1 MPAVGVLFPTE
12 PELRFVGHDLERP
25 ECVLACASGRLFMSD
40 GRGGVTTIAPDGVQ
54 HMIGQSSLVPNGIAL
69 CRDGSFLVANLS
81 PVGGVWRIGADG
93 QVTPFLQ
100 EIDGRVLPRV
110 NFVALDM
117 LERIWVCVSALA
129 TEDAYPIHAKTG
141 FIVLIDKAGARIVA
155 DGLQYTN
162 ECRIDA
168 ASHYLYVNET
178 FGRRLTRFTIARDGA
193 VRNRETYAEFSRG
206 DFPDGLTLDAE
217 GGLWVVCV
225 GSNRIYR
232 VAQDRQMEMVLD
244 DSIPATVAQL
254 EAAFESNTLS
264 RPALSSAAGRR
275 LRNTSSLAFGGA
287 DLRTAYL
294 GCLNGTSLASFRS
307 PVAGLPQVHWNWS

>member
-1 MPAVGVLFPTE
+1 MRAGGVLFPTE
-12 PELRFVGHDLERP
+12 PELRFVGRALERP

-40 GRGGVTTIAPDGVQ
+40 RRGDVTTIAPDGTQ
-54 HMIGQSSLVPNGIAL
+54 NLIGQSDLVPNAIAL
-69 CRDGSFLVANLS
+69 CRDGSFLVANLN
-81 PVGGVWRIGADG
+81 PEGGVWSIGTDAH
-93 QVTPFLQ
+93 VAPFLQ

-110 NFVALDM
+110 NFVGLDM
-117 LERIWVCVSALA
+117 LERLWVCVSALA
-129 TEDAYPIHAKTG
+129 TGDAYPIHEKTG
-141 FIVLIDKAGARIVA
+141 FIALVDRAGARIVA

-168 ASHYLYVNET
+168 ASRYLYVNET
-178 FGRRLTRFTIARDGA
+178 FGRRVTRFAIAEGGA
-193 VRNRETYAEFSRG
+193 LSQRETFAEFAQG
-206 DFPDGLTLDAE
+206 DFPDGLTLDAD
-217 GGLWVVCV
+217 GGIWVVCV

-232 VAQDRQMEMVLD
+232 VDQDRHVETVLD

-254 EAAFESNTLS
+254 ETAFASKTLT

-275 LRNTSSLAFGGA
+275 LRNTSSLAFGGD

-294 GCLNGTSLASFRS
+294 GCLNGSSLASFRS